1 MQSPSLFLSLSLYIY
16 IVFPSTIKK
25 DRYPNAVSL
34 DGGRRAAPPRF
45 LYPTSVSRRN
55 SYDRLSRLNPVV
67 PGFLRNLSPSPHP
80 PPFPFEGLRVAVK
93 KEKGKRRVGEK
104 KRKEKRERKERH
116 GKIKWPSLPSSWRPI
131 RRSTIR
137 EIPSTSPFPPPA
149 AERLTEING
158 EMLAPR

>member
-1 MQSPSLFLSLSLYIY
+1 MQSPSLSLSIY
-16 IVFPSTIKK
+16 ICLFPSTIKK

-55 SYDRLSRLNPVV
+55 SYDRLSRLDPVV
-67 PGFLRNLSPSPHP
+67 PGFLRNLSPLPLPHHLSSP
-80 PPFPFEGLRVAVK
+80 LRGVARGR
-93 KEKGKRRVGEK
+93 EKGKRK
-104 KRKEKRERKERH
+104 KGNGGGGERKERH

-131 RRSTIR
+131 RRSDHR
-137 EIPSTSPFPPPA
+137 GIPSSLSTADSP